1 MPPESKE
8 PCSIFLAPDGKT
20 FKTMDEVTI
29 YAKVL
34 DEKKLARDEEKLA
47 KDQEKLVA
55 RKRKLDKAEASPS
68 QSKDIAA
75 KEQKLDTSNALPGQ
89 SKAAKEQK
97 LDTSDALPIQ
107 YSTGKLKCSK
117 CDNSFFNLS
126 RLEKHFTVFHVEASQ
141 LPSPMGRCTIC
152 NMRLVDVLNQKA

>member
-1 MPPESKE
+1 MPPESRE
-8 PCSIFLAPDGKT
+8 PCSLFLAPDGKT

-34 DEKKLARDEEKLA
+34 EKLARYEEKLA
-47 KDQEKLVA
+47 KYQLA
-55 RKRKLDKAEASPS
+55 RKRKLDKAEALPS

-75 KEQKLDTSNALPGQ
+75 REQKLDTSNALPGQ

-97 LDTSDALPIQ
+97 LETSDALPSQ
-107 YSTGKLKCSK
+107 YNIGKIKCIE

-126 RLEKHFTVFHVEASQ
+126 RLEKHFTDVHVEASQ

-152 NMRLVDVLNQKA
+152 NIRLVDVLRPKA